1 MFSTIDFIVFGA
13 FLLLSLSV
21 GLYHGVAHSFMQ
33 SSTTSGRPRSKTG
46 DFLDGGRRLPV
57 LPVCLSLLTT
67 FISGI
72 GLLGVPAEIYTRGS
86 AMGLFNLFGSMA
98 FPLIGAF
105 FIPIFFKLKV
115 IFVLIGKESFFFEV
129 FECL

>member
-1 MFSTIDFIVFGA
+1 MNG
-13 FLLLSLSV
+13 
-21 GLYHGVAHSFMQ
+21 GG
-33 SSTTSGRPRSKTG
+33 GRARSKTG

-67 FISGI
+67 FVSGI

-86 AMGLFNLFGSMA
+86 AMCLFNLFGSLA
-98 FPLIGAF
+98 FPMIGAF

-115 IFVLIGKESFFFEV
+115 YIIQSTLSQLQLTFNNIILTRIVLKIL
-129 FECL
+129 CQ